1 MYLELW
7 KAYKNREKNSS
18 RERKAGI
25 LDKITFELGLKGL
38 SISESLWARER
49 FNHGRKHE
57 QKYKITHSNTL
68 YLQVQAVYCEWLT
81 RSCCLCGIQ
90 VMGKR
95 DHKYSKNW
103 TNQATQKCLKGNN
116 PCVSVL
122 VNLGGRGQYDT
133 SLFSVKNLNWENV
146 SIRLSYGQSC
156 KVFAWLMV
164 NIRGPSP
171 LQVVTPLNR
180 WSNTV

>member
-1 MYLELW
+1 MSKGTFQSWEKTWTKIQNHSFQYSISSSAGSELW
-7 KAYKNREKNSS
+7 MT
-18 RERKAGI
+18 
-25 LDKITFELGLKGL
+25 DKI
-38 SISESLWARER
+38 SLPLW
-49 FNHGRKHE
+49 NSYSDNGRKKTTNIAKTE
-57 QKYKITHSNTL
+57 QIRLH
-68 YLQVQAVYCEWLT
+68 
-81 RSCCLCGIQ
+81 R
-90 VMGKR
+90 
-95 DHKYSKNW
+95 
-103 TNQATQKCLKGNN
+103 
-116 PCVSVL
+116 SVL
-122 VNLGGRGQYDT
+122 KEIIHVWVSWLIWGEGCQYDT